1 MRLKHRAKRA
11 LLHACHQW
19 NGFAYATPA
28 TGLLP
33 QVRSMLKSHCIVVDD
48 NEIMVIECGF
58 VTMAIHADR
67 AVKVEGAIVV
77 PGVDSNGQRGF
88 LVLQEGAVPFHS
100 LASSVIDACRECDR
114 ANQKASTLLTAF
126 GDKNSLR
133 MAARK
138 APWYKLVT
146 EEDMTSAGLC
156 IWGSESF
163 LRRFGLLGIAR
174 RFGLP
179 RLVLRLAGPY
189 GDRVVAAS
197 LLRTKHRNPGQ
208 LLIR

>member
-1 MRLKHRAKRA
+1 
-11 LLHACHQW
+11 
-19 NGFAYATPA
+19 
-28 TGLLP
+28 
-33 QVRSMLKSHCIVVDD
+33 MLKSHCIVVDD

-67 AVKVEGAIVV
+67 AVEVEGAIVV
-77 PGVDSNGQRGF
+77 PGVDSSGQRGF
-88 LVLQEGAVPFHS
+88 LVLREGAVPFHS
-100 LASSVIDACRECDR
+100 LASSAIDACHECDR
-114 ANQKASTLLTAF
+114 ANQMANALLAY
-126 GDKNSLR
+126 GDKYDLR
-133 MAARK
+133 MAARN

-156 IWGSESF
+156 IWGSESV

-197 LLRTKHRNPGQ
+197 LLRTKHRNPSQILSSGSQ
-208 LLIR
+208 